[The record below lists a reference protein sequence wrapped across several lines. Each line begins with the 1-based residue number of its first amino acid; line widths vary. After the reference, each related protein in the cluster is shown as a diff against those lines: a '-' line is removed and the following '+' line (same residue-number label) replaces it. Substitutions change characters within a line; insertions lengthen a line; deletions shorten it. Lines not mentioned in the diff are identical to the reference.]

1 MYEQARG
8 VHEEGIHTLISMLS
22 TPPSRESD
30 AVRASLI
37 VRWTLDMVSN
47 FIEIPLGNATYSSS
61 STGGRLPRSLADF
74 VTDGRG
80 VEGADNSDS
89 CDAPKVWPRS
99 GLLTSASAPRMSTP
113 PFFLPSLRPPDL
125 KAGFEVVM
133 VWGAENSVGIKQQD
147 QRQDT
152 HLAKQEPAMVL
163 HSAGRG
169 NILDDR
175 V

>member
-1 MYEQARG
+1 MRSYF
-8 VHEEGIHTLISMLS
+8 IS
-22 TPPSRESD
+22 
-30 AVRASLI
+30 
-37 VRWTLDMVSN
+37 
-47 FIEIPLGNATYSSS
+47 IPIKNTTHSSS
-61 STGGRLPRSLADF
+61 STGGRLPRSLSDF